1 MFVLNVKFNKK
12 IFIKVFTIV
21 VIILVTTLFI
31 FTIKKVIIPASKNKM
46 LKMNVNANAIEES
59 NQKNKHNASRRNN
72 NHNNNDNNNNNNNNN
87 NNSSSNNN
95 INEYNN
101 SQCDNDINK
110 DDISNNN
117 SNNKILEINSN
128 NFTTFLKNCNEN
140 IDSYVGKT
148 VNISGFVYRL
158 SDFAQNQFVVARLM
172 PIHYESASN
181 KKSNFMD
188 KLELGDNSDLA
199 LYGEADVKLNY
210 KFNLIPNLN
219 QKISKQ
225 TLVNQ
230 NANDNCVVVG
240 ILCEGNTLSD
250 FKSNSWVDITGKI
263 EAGNY
268 KGKIP
273 IINVNS
279 VKQIE
284 SKPNELF
291 VEQPQ

>member
-72 NHNNNDNNNNNNNNN
+72 NSNNNDNNNNN
-87 NNSSSNNN
+87 SSNNN

-110 DDISNNN
+110 DDISNNIT
-117 SNNKILEINSN
+117 NNKILEINSN

-148 VNISGFVYRL
+148 VHISGFVYRL

-181 KKSNFMD
+181 KKSNFMA
-188 KLELGDNSDLA
+188 KLELDDNSDLA

-263 EAGNY
+263 EVGNY

>member
-46 LKMNVNANAIEES
+46 LKMNVNANAI
-59 NQKNKHNASRRNN
+59 
-72 NHNNNDNNNNNNNNN
+72 
-87 NNSSSNNN
+87 
-95 INEYNN
+95 
-101 SQCDNDINK
+101 NK
-110 DDISNNN
+110 DDISNNIT
-117 SNNKILEINSN
+117 NNKILEINSN

-148 VNISGFVYRL
+148 VHISGFVYRL

-181 KKSNFMD
+181 KKSNFMT
-188 KLELGDNSDLA
+188 KLELDDNSDLA

-250 FKSNSWVDITGKI
+250 FKSLI
-263 EAGNY
+263 
-268 KGKIP
+268 
-273 IINVNS
+273 
-279 VKQIE
+279 
-284 SKPNELF
+284 F
-291 VEQPQ
+291 

>member
-59 NQKNKHNASRRNN
+59 NQKNKHNASKINN
-72 NHNNNDNNNNNNNNN
+72 NNNNNDNNNNN
-87 NNSSSNNN
+87 SSNNN
-95 INEYNN
+95 INEYNK
-101 SQCDNDINK
+101 SQCDNDINQ
-110 DDISNNN
+110 DDISNNK

-148 VNISGFVYRL
+148 VHISGFVYRL

-181 KKSNFMD
+181 KKSNFMV
-188 KLELGDNSDLA
+188 KLELDDNSDLA

-263 EAGNY
+263 EVGNY

>member
-12 IFIKVFTIV
+12 IFIKVFTVV

-59 NQKNKHNASRRNN
+59 NQKNKHSANSRNN
-72 NHNNNDNNNNNNNNN
+72 KSNNNDNNN
-87 NNSSSNNN
+87 SSNNN
-95 INEYNN
+95 INGYNN

-110 DDISNNN
+110 DDISNNIT
-117 SNNKILEINSN
+117 NNKILEINSN

-148 VNISGFVYRL
+148 VHISGFVYRL
-158 SDFAQNQFVVARLM
+158 SDFSQNQFVVARLM

-181 KKSNFMD
+181 KKSNFMA
-188 KLELGDNSDLA
+188 KLELDDNSDLA

-263 EAGNY
+263 EVGNY

>member
-59 NQKNKHNASRRNN
+59 NQKNKHNASKINN
-72 NHNNNDNNNNNNNNN
+72 NNNNNDNNNNN
-87 NNSSSNNN
+87 SSNNN
-95 INEYNN
+95 INEYNK
-101 SQCDNDINK
+101 SQCDNDINQ
-110 DDISNNN
+110 DDISNNK

-148 VNISGFVYRL
+148 VHISGFVYRL

-181 KKSNFMD
+181 KKSNFMT
-188 KLELGDNSDLA
+188 KLELDDNSDLA

-210 KFNLIPNLN
+210 KFNLISNLN
-219 QKISKQ
+219 QNISKQ

-263 EAGNY
+263 EVGNY

-279 VKQIE
+279 VKQTE

>member
-1 MFVLNVKFNKK
+1 MFVLNIKFNKK
-12 IFIKVFTIV
+12 VFIKVFTIV

-31 FTIKKVIIPASKNKM
+31 LTIKKVIIPASKNKM

-72 NHNNNDNNNNNNNNN
+72 NNN

-95 INEYNN
+95 INGYNN
-101 SQCDNDINK
+101 SQCDSEINQ
-110 DDISNNN
+110 DDISNNK

-140 IDSYVGKT
+140 IDSYVGKS
-148 VNISGFVYRL
+148 VHISGFVYRL

-181 KKSNFMD
+181 KKSNFMA
-188 KLELGDNSDLA
+188 KLELDDNSDLA

-263 EAGNY
+263 EVGNY

>member
-12 IFIKVFTIV
+12 IFIKVFTVV

-46 LKMNVNANAIEES
+46 LKMNVNANVIEES

-72 NHNNNDNNNNNNNNN
+72 NHNNNDNNNNN
-87 NNSSSNNN
+87 SSNNN
-95 INEYNN
+95 INEYNK
-101 SQCDNDINK
+101 SQCDNDINQ
-110 DDISNNN
+110 DDISNNK

-148 VNISGFVYRL
+148 VHISGFVYRL

-181 KKSNFMD
+181 KKSNFMA
-188 KLELGDNSDLA
+188 KLELDDNSDLA

-219 QKISKQ
+219 QNISKQ

-240 ILCEGNTLSD
+240 ILCECNTLSD
-250 FKSNSWVDITGKI
+250 FKSNSWVDIIGKI
-263 EAGNY
+263 EVGNY

>member
-59 NQKNKHNASRRNN
+59 NQKNKHNESRRNN
-72 NHNNNDNNNNNNNNN
+72 NNNNNDNNNNN

-110 DDISNNN
+110 DDISNNIT
-117 SNNKILEINSN
+117 NNKILEINSN

-181 KKSNFMD
+181 KKSNFMS
-188 KLELGDNSDLA
+188 KLELDDNSDLA

-263 EAGNY
+263 EVGNY

>member
-1 MFVLNVKFNKK
+1 MFVLNIKFNKK
-12 IFIKVFTIV
+12 VFIKVFTIV

-59 NQKNKHNASRRNN
+59 NQKNKHNASRI
-72 NHNNNDNNNNNNNNN
+72 NNNNNNDNNN
-87 NNSSSNNN
+87 NNSSSNNK

-110 DDISNNN
+110 DDISNNII
-117 SNNKILEINSN
+117 NNKILEINSN

-148 VNISGFVYRL
+148 VHISGFVYRL

-181 KKSNFMD
+181 KKSNFMA
-188 KLELGDNSDLA
+188 KLELDDNSDLA

-263 EAGNY
+263 EVGNY

-279 VKQIE
+279 VKQTE

>member
-1 MFVLNVKFNKK
+1 MFVLNIKFNKK
-12 IFIKVFTIV
+12 VFIKVFTIV

-59 NQKNKHNASRRNN
+59 NQKNKHNASRI
-72 NHNNNDNNNNNNNNN
+72 NNNNNNDNNN
-87 NNSSSNNN
+87 NNSSSNNK

-110 DDISNNN
+110 DDISNNII
-117 SNNKILEINSN
+117 NNKILEINSN

-148 VNISGFVYRL
+148 VHISGFVYRL

-181 KKSNFMD
+181 KKSNFMA
-188 KLELGDNSDLA
+188 KLELDDNSDLA

-263 EAGNY
+263 EVGNY

>member
-46 LKMNVNANAIEES
+46 LKMNVNANAI
-59 NQKNKHNASRRNN
+59 
-72 NHNNNDNNNNNNNNN
+72 
-87 NNSSSNNN
+87 
-95 INEYNN
+95 
-101 SQCDNDINK
+101 NK
-110 DDISNNN
+110 DDISNNKI
-117 SNNKILEINSN
+117 NNKILEINSN

-140 IDSYVGKT
+140 IESYVGKT
-148 VNISGFVYRL
+148 VHISGFVYRL

-181 KKSNFMD
+181 KKSNFMA
-188 KLELGDNSDLA
+188 KLELDDNSDLA

-219 QKISKQ
+219 QKNSKQ

-263 EAGNY
+263 EVGNY

>member
-1 MFVLNVKFNKK
+1 
-12 IFIKVFTIV
+12 
-21 VIILVTTLFI
+21 
-31 FTIKKVIIPASKNKM
+31 
-46 LKMNVNANAIEES
+46 
-59 NQKNKHNASRRNN
+59 
-72 NHNNNDNNNNNNNNN
+72 
-87 NNSSSNNN
+87 
-95 INEYNN
+95 
-101 SQCDNDINK
+101 
-110 DDISNNN
+110 
-117 SNNKILEINSN
+117 
-128 NFTTFLKNCNEN
+128 
-140 IDSYVGKT
+140 
-148 VNISGFVYRL
+148 
-158 SDFAQNQFVVARLM
+158 M

-181 KKSNFMD
+181 KKSNFMT
-188 KLELGDNSDLA
+188 KLELDDNSDLA

-263 EAGNY
+263 EVGNY

>member
-12 IFIKVFTIV
+12 IFIKVFTVV
-21 VIILVTTLFI
+21 VIILVTILFI

-46 LKMNVNANAIEES
+46 LKMNVNANVIEES

-72 NHNNNDNNNNNNNNN
+72 NHNNNDNNNNNS
-87 NNSSSNNN
+87 SSSNNN
-95 INEYNN
+95 INEYNK
-101 SQCDNDINK
+101 SQCDNDINQ
-110 DDISNNN
+110 DDISNNK

-148 VNISGFVYRL
+148 VHISGFVYRL

-181 KKSNFMD
+181 KKSNFMA
-188 KLELGDNSDLA
+188 KLELDDNSDLA

-263 EAGNY
+263 EVGNY

-284 SKPNELF
+284 SKSNELF

>member
-46 LKMNVNANAIEES
+46 LKMNVNANVIEES
-59 NQKNKHNASRRNN
+59 NQKNKNNASRINN
-72 NHNNNDNNNNNNNNN
+72 NNNNNNNNDNNNNN

-101 SQCDNDINK
+101 NQCDNDINK
-110 DDISNNN
+110 DDISNNIT
-117 SNNKILEINSN
+117 NNKILEINSN

-148 VNISGFVYRL
+148 VHISGFVYRL

-181 KKSNFMD
+181 KKSNFMA
-188 KLELGDNSDLA
+188 KLELDDNSDLA

-263 EAGNY
+263 EVGNY

>member
-1 MFVLNVKFNKK
+1 MFVLNIKFNKK
-12 IFIKVFTIV
+12 VFIKVFTIV

-46 LKMNVNANAIEES
+46 LKMNVNANVIEES

-72 NHNNNDNNNNNNNNN
+72 NNNNSDNNNNNNNNN

-95 INEYNN
+95 INEYHN
-101 SQCDNDINK
+101 SQCDNDINQN
-110 DDISNNN
+110 DISNNK

-148 VNISGFVYRL
+148 VHISGFVYRL

-181 KKSNFMD
+181 KKSNFMT
-188 KLELGDNSDLA
+188 KLELDDNSDLA

-230 NANDNCVVVG
+230 NENDNCVVVG

-263 EAGNY
+263 EVGNY

>member
-12 IFIKVFTIV
+12 IFIKVFTVV
-21 VIILVTTLFI
+21 VIILVTILFI

-59 NQKNKHNASRRNN
+59 NQKNKHNASKINN
-72 NHNNNDNNNNNNNNN
+72 NNNNNDNNNNN
-87 NNSSSNNN
+87 SSNNN
-95 INEYNN
+95 INEYNK
-101 SQCDNDINK
+101 SQCDNDINQ
-110 DDISNNN
+110 DDISNNK

-148 VNISGFVYRL
+148 VHISGFVYRL

-181 KKSNFMD
+181 KKSNFMA
-188 KLELGDNSDLA
+188 KLELDDNSDLA

-263 EAGNY
+263 EVGNY

>member
-12 IFIKVFTIV
+12 IFIKVFTVV

-59 NQKNKHNASRRNN
+59 NQKNKHNASGR
-72 NHNNNDNNNNNNNNN
+72 NNNNNNNDN

-95 INEYNN
+95 INGYNN

-110 DDISNNN
+110 DDISNNK

-148 VNISGFVYRL
+148 VHISGFVYRL

-188 KLELGDNSDLA
+188 KLELDDNSDLA

-219 QKISKQ
+219 QKNSKQ

-263 EAGNY
+263 EVGNY

-284 SKPNELF
+284 SKSNELF

>member
-12 IFIKVFTIV
+12 IFIKVFTVV

-59 NQKNKHNASRRNN
+59 NQKNKHNASKINN
-72 NHNNNDNNNNNNNNN
+72 NNNNNDNNNNN
-87 NNSSSNNN
+87 SSNNN
-95 INEYNN
+95 INEYNK
-101 SQCDNDINK
+101 SQCDNDINQ
-110 DDISNNN
+110 DDISNNK

-140 IDSYVGKT
+140 IDSYVGKS
-148 VNISGFVYRL
+148 VHISGFVYRL

-181 KKSNFMD
+181 KKSNFMA
-188 KLELGDNSDLA
+188 KLELDDNSDLA

-210 KFNLIPNLN
+210 KFNLISNLN
-219 QKISKQ
+219 QNISKQ

-263 EAGNY
+263 EVGNY

-273 IINVNS
+273 IINVSS

>member
-12 IFIKVFTIV
+12 VFIKVFTVV

-46 LKMNVNANAIEES
+46 LKMNVNANAI
-59 NQKNKHNASRRNN
+59 
-72 NHNNNDNNNNNNNNN
+72 
-87 NNSSSNNN
+87 SNNK
-95 INEYNN
+95 I
-101 SQCDNDINK
+101 
-110 DDISNNN
+110 
-117 SNNKILEINSN
+117 NNKILEINSN

-148 VNISGFVYRL
+148 VHISGFVYRL

-188 KLELGDNSDLA
+188 KLELDDNSDLA

-219 QKISKQ
+219 QKNSKQ

-263 EAGNY
+263 EVGNY

>member
-59 NQKNKHNASRRNN
+59 NQKNKHNASKINN
-72 NHNNNDNNNNNNNNN
+72 NNNNNDNNNNN
-87 NNSSSNNN
+87 SSNNN
-95 INEYNN
+95 INEYNK
-101 SQCDNDINK
+101 SQCDNDINQ
-110 DDISNNN
+110 DDISNNK

-148 VNISGFVYRL
+148 VHISGFVYRL

-181 KKSNFMD
+181 KKSNFMA
-188 KLELGDNSDLA
+188 KLELDDNSDLA

-240 ILCEGNTLSD
+240 ILCDGNTLSD

-263 EAGNY
+263 EVGNY

>member
-12 IFIKVFTIV
+12 IFIKVFTVV

-59 NQKNKHNASRRNN
+59 NQKNKHNASKINN
-72 NHNNNDNNNNNNNNN
+72 NNNNNDNNNNN
-87 NNSSSNNN
+87 SSNNN
-95 INEYNN
+95 INEYNK
-101 SQCDNDINK
+101 SQCDNDINQ
-110 DDISNNN
+110 DDISNNK

-148 VNISGFVYRL
+148 VHISGFVYRL

-181 KKSNFMD
+181 KKSNFMA
-188 KLELGDNSDLA
+188 KLELDDNSDLA

-263 EAGNY
+263 EVGNY

-279 VKQIE
+279 VKQTE

>member
-59 NQKNKHNASRRNN
+59 NQKNKHNASRTN
-72 NHNNNDNNNNNNNNN
+72 NHNNNNDNNNNN
-87 NNSSSNNN
+87 SSNNN
-95 INEYNN
+95 INEYNK
-101 SQCDNDINK
+101 SQCDNDINQ
-110 DDISNNN
+110 DDISNNK

-148 VNISGFVYRL
+148 VHISGFVYRL
-158 SDFAQNQFVVARLM
+158 SDFSQNQFVVARLM

-181 KKSNFMD
+181 KKSNFMV
-188 KLELGDNSDLA
+188 KLELDDNSDLA
-199 LYGEADVKLNY
+199 LYGEADLKLNY
-210 KFNLIPNLN
+210 KSNLVPNLN

-263 EAGNY
+263 EVGNY

-279 VKQIE
+279 VKQTE

>member
-46 LKMNVNANAIEES
+46 LKMNVNANAI
-59 NQKNKHNASRRNN
+59 
-72 NHNNNDNNNNNNNNN
+72 
-87 NNSSSNNN
+87 
-95 INEYNN
+95 
-101 SQCDNDINK
+101 NK
-110 DDISNNN
+110 DDISNNIT
-117 SNNKILEINSN
+117 NNKILEINSN

-148 VNISGFVYRL
+148 VHISGFVYRL

-181 KKSNFMD
+181 KKSNFMT
-188 KLELGDNSDLA
+188 KLELDDNSDLA

-263 EAGNY
+263 EVGNY

>member
-12 IFIKVFTIV
+12 IFIKVFTVV

-59 NQKNKHNASRRNN
+59 NQKNKHNASRINN
-72 NHNNNDNNNNNNNNN
+72 KDNNNNN
-87 NNSSSNNN
+87 NNSSNNN
-95 INEYNN
+95 INENN
-101 SQCDNDINK
+101 NNQCDNDINK
-110 DDISNNN
+110 DDISNNIT
-117 SNNKILEINSN
+117 NNKILEINSN

-148 VNISGFVYRL
+148 VHISGFVYRL

-181 KKSNFMD
+181 KKSNFMA
-188 KLELGDNSDLA
+188 KLELDDNSDLA

-263 EAGNY
+263 EVGNY

>member
-59 NQKNKHNASRRNN
+59 NQKNKHNASKINN
-72 NHNNNDNNNNNNNNN
+72 NNNNNDNNNNN
-87 NNSSSNNN
+87 SSNNN
-95 INEYNN
+95 INEYNK
-101 SQCDNDINK
+101 SQCDNDINQ
-110 DDISNNN
+110 DDISNNK

-148 VNISGFVYRL
+148 VHISGFVYRL

-181 KKSNFMD
+181 KKSNFMA
-188 KLELGDNSDLA
+188 KLELDDNSDLA

-263 EAGNY
+263 EVGNY

-279 VKQIE
+279 VKQTE

>member
-1 MFVLNVKFNKK
+1 MFVLNIKFNKK
-12 IFIKVFTIV
+12 VFIKVFTIV

-46 LKMNVNANAIEES
+46 LKMNVNANVIEES

-72 NHNNNDNNNNNNNNN
+72 NNNNSDNNNNNNNNN

-95 INEYNN
+95 INEYHN
-101 SQCDNDINK
+101 SQCDNDINQN
-110 DDISNNN
+110 DISNNK

-148 VNISGFVYRL
+148 VHIS

-172 PIHYESASN
+172 PIHYENASN
-181 KKSNFMD
+181 KKSNFMT
-188 KLELGDNSDLA
+188 KLELDGNSALA
-199 LYGEADVKLNY
+199 LYGEADLKLNY
-210 KFNLIPNLN
+210 KSNLISNLN

>member
-12 IFIKVFTIV
+12 IFIKVFTVV
-21 VIILVTTLFI
+21 VIILVATLFI

-46 LKMNVNANAIEES
+46 LKMNVNANVIEES
-59 NQKNKHNASRRNN
+59 NQKNKNNASRINN
-72 NHNNNDNNNNNNNNN
+72 NNNNNDNNNNN

-101 SQCDNDINK
+101 NQCDNDINK
-110 DDISNNN
+110 DDISNNIT
-117 SNNKILEINSN
+117 NNKILEINSN

-148 VNISGFVYRL
+148 VHISGFVYRL

-172 PIHYESASN
+172 PIHYESTSN
-181 KKSNFMD
+181 KKSNFMA
-188 KLELGDNSDLA
+188 KLELDDNSDLA

-210 KFNLIPNLN
+210 KSNLIPNLN

-263 EAGNY
+263 EVGNY

>member
-12 IFIKVFTIV
+12 IFIKVFTVV

-59 NQKNKHNASRRNN
+59 NQKNKHNASRINN
-72 NHNNNDNNNNNNNNN
+72 KDNNNNNNN
-87 NNSSSNNN
+87 SSNNN

-101 SQCDNDINK
+101 SQCNNDINK
-110 DDISNNN
+110 DDISNNIT
-117 SNNKILEINSN
+117 NNKILEINSN

-140 IDSYVGKT
+140 IDSYVGKS
-148 VNISGFVYRL
+148 VHISGFVYRL

-181 KKSNFMD
+181 KKSNFMS
-188 KLELGDNSDLA
+188 KLELDDNSDLA

-263 EAGNY
+263 EVGNY

>member
-59 NQKNKHNASRRNN
+59 NQKNKHNASKINN
-72 NHNNNDNNNNNNNNN
+72 NNNNNDNNNNN
-87 NNSSSNNN
+87 SSNNN
-95 INEYNN
+95 INEYNK
-101 SQCDNDINK
+101 SQCDNDINQ
-110 DDISNNN
+110 DDISNNK

-148 VNISGFVYRL
+148 VHISGFVYRL

-181 KKSNFMD
+181 KKSNFMA
-188 KLELGDNSDLA
+188 KLELDDNSDLA

-263 EAGNY
+263 EVGNY

-279 VKQIE
+279 VKQTE

-291 VEQPQ
+291 VEQPR

>member
-1 MFVLNVKFNKK
+1 MFVLNIKFNKK

-46 LKMNVNANAIEES
+46 LKMNVNANAI
-59 NQKNKHNASRRNN
+59 
-72 NHNNNDNNNNNNNNN
+72 
-87 NNSSSNNN
+87 
-95 INEYNN
+95 
-101 SQCDNDINK
+101 NK
-110 DDISNNN
+110 DDISNNIT
-117 SNNKILEINSN
+117 NNKILEVNSN

-148 VNISGFVYRL
+148 VHISGFVYRL

-181 KKSNFMD
+181 KKANFMT
-188 KLELGDNSDLA
+188 KLELDDNSDLA
-199 LYGEADVKLNY
+199 LYGEADVKLNH

-263 EAGNY
+263 EVGNY

>member
-12 IFIKVFTIV
+12 IFIKVFTVV

-46 LKMNVNANAIEES
+46 LKMNVNANAI
-59 NQKNKHNASRRNN
+59 
-72 NHNNNDNNNNNNNNN
+72 
-87 NNSSSNNN
+87 
-95 INEYNN
+95 
-101 SQCDNDINK
+101 NK
-110 DDISNNN
+110 DDISNNIT
-117 SNNKILEINSN
+117 NNKILEINSN

-148 VNISGFVYRL
+148 VHISGFVYRL

-181 KKSNFMD
+181 KKSNFMT
-188 KLELGDNSDLA
+188 KLELDDNSDLA

-263 EAGNY
+263 EVGNY

>member
-46 LKMNVNANAIEES
+46 LKMNVNANAI
-59 NQKNKHNASRRNN
+59 
-72 NHNNNDNNNNNNNNN
+72 
-87 NNSSSNNN
+87 
-95 INEYNN
+95 
-101 SQCDNDINK
+101 NK
-110 DDISNNN
+110 DDISNNIT
-117 SNNKILEINSN
+117 NNKILEINSN

-148 VNISGFVYRL
+148 VHISGFVYRL

-181 KKSNFMD
+181 KKSNFMA
-188 KLELGDNSDLA
+188 KLELDDNSDLA

-263 EAGNY
+263 EVGNY

>member
-1 MFVLNVKFNKK
+1 MFVLNIKFNKK
-12 IFIKVFTIV
+12 VFIKVFTIV

-59 NQKNKHNASRRNN
+59 NQKNKHNASRI
-72 NHNNNDNNNNNNNNN
+72 NNNNNNDNNN
-87 NNSSSNNN
+87 NNSSSNNK

-110 DDISNNN
+110 DDISNNIT
-117 SNNKILEINSN
+117 NNKILEINSN

-140 IDSYVGKT
+140 IESYVGKT
-148 VNISGFVYRL
+148 VHISGFVYRL

-181 KKSNFMD
+181 KKSNFMA
-188 KLELGDNSDLA
+188 KLELDDNSDLA

-263 EAGNY
+263 EVGNY

>member
-1 MFVLNVKFNKK
+1 MFVLNVKSNKK
-12 IFIKVFTIV
+12 IFIKVFTVV

-59 NQKNKHNASRRNN
+59 NQKNKHNASGR
-72 NHNNNDNNNNNNNNN
+72 NNNNNNNDN

-95 INEYNN
+95 INGYNN

-110 DDISNNN
+110 DDISNNK

-148 VNISGFVYRL
+148 VHISGFVYRL

-188 KLELGDNSDLA
+188 KLELDDNSDLA

-219 QKISKQ
+219 QKNSKQ

-263 EAGNY
+263 EVGNY

-284 SKPNELF
+284 SKSNELF

>member
-46 LKMNVNANAIEES
+46 LKMNVNANAI
-59 NQKNKHNASRRNN
+59 
-72 NHNNNDNNNNNNNNN
+72 
-87 NNSSSNNN
+87 
-95 INEYNN
+95 
-101 SQCDNDINK
+101 NK
-110 DDISNNN
+110 DDISNNIT
-117 SNNKILEINSN
+117 NNKILEINSN

-148 VNISGFVYRL
+148 IHISGFVYRL

-181 KKSNFMD
+181 KKSNFMT
-188 KLELGDNSDLA
+188 KLELDDNSDLA

-263 EAGNY
+263 EVGNY

-279 VKQIE
+279 VKQTE